1 MSGFAAWIF
10 LMVGPKLV
18 TSRGKNSVSTASP
31 PFSATYLRTH
41 CAVIWP

>member
-10 LMVGPKLV
+10 LIVGPKLV

-31 PFSATYLRTH
+31 PLSATYFCTH
-41 CAVIWP
+41 WAVIWP